1 MIDIILWVSGSIA
14 IIALTGAV
22 VSHYLG
28 LGIEDKVN
36 K

>member
-1 MIDIILWVSGSIA
+1 MIDIILWVSGTIG
-14 IIALTGAV
+14 IIALAGAA
-22 VSHYLG
+22 VSHCLG